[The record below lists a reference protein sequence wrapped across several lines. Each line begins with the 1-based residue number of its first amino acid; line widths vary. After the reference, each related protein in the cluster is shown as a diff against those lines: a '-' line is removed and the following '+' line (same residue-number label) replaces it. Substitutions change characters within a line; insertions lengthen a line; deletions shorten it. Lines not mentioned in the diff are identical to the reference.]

1 MEMQT
6 ENIVHKSAITKQ
18 PEPILTKKADNEE
31 SLFNYESTM
40 AMVRKMRSV
49 GIITDKDYYKID
61 RIIAKKYGISLC
73 SIYRE

>member
-6 ENIVHKSAITKQ
+6 GNTVHKSAITKQ
-18 PEPILTKKADNEE
+18 PEPVVTQKTDNEE
-31 SLFNYESTM
+31 SLFYYESTM
-40 AMVRKMRSV
+40 AMVRKMRSA